1 MERAAISVQRCPT
14 YEPEL
19 LRSALAGALAPLGG
33 MPAFVSRGD
42 RVLIKPNLLAARAVD
57 KHVCTHPELVLA
69 AAEAALDAGA
79 ARVYVGDSPGFGTS
93 LGVLRKLGLPGQLAE
108 RGIEIAAF
116 DDPVEIVRPDSVRFR
131 RFEIERAVLEVD
143 KVVNLVKIKTHAQM
157 FMTMSVKNTFGYIV
171 GTRKAAWHLEAGR
184 EVDFFATMLL
194 DLHYLRPPVLHLADG
209 IVMMEGNGPG
219 SGTPRALGLLFAGN
233 EGSAL
238 DTAICAVLNVPP
250 HFVPTLRMAGELGLG
265 VTDLGKVSWYG
276 PALEDVAIEGIDHP
290 ILSHPGKFLAP
301 RPLQRLTRRLLEVR
315 PLVDPKACVGCRI
328 CMEACPAK
336 AITMVQ
342 KKDRPAVARIHPPL
356 CIHCY
361 CCQELCPEGAIAP
374 KRGLVRSLLRRPS

>member
-1 MERAAISVQRCPT
+1 MARAAVSIQRCQS

-19 LRSALAGALAPLGG
+19 VRSALASALAPLGG
-33 MPAFVSRGD
+33 IAAFVSRGD
-42 RVLIKPNLLAARAVD
+42 RVLLKPNLLAARAVD
-57 KHVCTHPELVLA
+57 RHVCTHPELVLA
-69 AAEAALDAGA
+69 AAEAVLEAGA
-79 ARVYVGDSPGFGTS
+79 AKVLVGDSPGFGSS
-93 LGVLRKLGLPGQLAE
+93 LGVLRKLGLAGPLAE

-116 DDPVEIVRPDSVRFR
+116 ESPVEVVRPNTVRYR
-131 RFEIERAVLEVD
+131 RFELERAVLDVD
-143 KVVNLVKIKTHAQM
+143 KVINLVKVKTHAQM
-157 FMTMSVKNTFGYIV
+157 FMTLAVKNTFGYVV

-219 SGTPRALGLLFAGN
+219 SGTPRNLGLLFAGD

-238 DTAICAVLNVPP
+238 DRAICAVLNVPAG
-250 HFVPTLRMAGELGLG
+250 FVPTLRMAEELGLG
-265 VTDLGKVSWYG
+265 VTDLAQIDWHG
-276 PALEDVAIEGIDHP
+276 PGLADIAIAGIEHP
-290 ILSHPGKFLAP
+290 ILSHPGRFLAP
-301 RPLQRLTRRLLEVR
+301 RPLQRLTRRLMEVR

-328 CMEACPAK
+328 CMEACPAN
-336 AITMVQ
+336 AIAMVQ
-342 KKDRPAVARIHPPL
+342 KKGGAAVAKIHPPS